1 MEREKLVRVLREKG
15 PVFALGVAVGALAVF
30 FFDRREAIARA
41 LRERLKRSK
50 VSGEGR
56 Q

>member
-1 MEREKLVRVLREKG
+1 MEQETLIRVLKEKG

-41 LRERLKRSK
+41 LRERLKRS
-50 VSGEGR
+50 
-56 Q
+56 